1 MTAELS
7 MISTCEVVWG
17 QLLELYTVVRGQ
29 LLELYTVVR
38 GQLLELYIV
47 VQGQLLE
54 LYLVCDLW
62 EGEGGSRG
70 WGAHMNRSSWGWR

>member
-7 MISTCEVVWG
+7 MISTCEVVW
-17 QLLELYTVVRGQ
+17 GQ

-62 EGEGGSRG
+62 EGEGSVGG
-70 WGAHMNRSSWGWR
+70 GEPT